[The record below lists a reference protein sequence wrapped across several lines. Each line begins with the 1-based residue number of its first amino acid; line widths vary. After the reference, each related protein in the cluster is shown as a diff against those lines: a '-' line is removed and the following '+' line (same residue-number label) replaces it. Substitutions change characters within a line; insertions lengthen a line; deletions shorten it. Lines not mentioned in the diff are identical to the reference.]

1 MLARHSLQHVMEHN
15 YIPLWNGPKED
26 TLLWKTRAFPL
37 WNGPKEDAFL
47 ERERERWRE
56 GGGESGF
63 MGLCHH
69 FLFKMSNKEYP
80 EQRNEKK
87 MVWMENYGC
96 GKLIIDEKW

>member
-1 MLARHSLQHVMEHN
+1 M
-15 YIPLWNGPKED
+15 P
-26 TLLWKTRAFPL
+26 
-37 WNGPKEDAFL
+37 FL
-47 ERERERWRE
+47 RERERE
-56 GGGESGF
+56 GGRRGEWVY
-63 MGLCHH
+63 GLCRH